1 MLCSDPKCYNQ
12 DESHYDRP
20 KHKNLT
26 VTSRLFIHRLSGL
39 LLCTLLISGSVT
51 PSVGDELQGLGFFL
65 VASKDMKD
73 PRFKE
78 AVILVTPHHRGE
90 VVGVV
95 VNKPTET
102 AVSKL
107 FPKSELKDEHSR
119 QLYFGGPLS
128 MQSLLFLI
136 SSKKQPDASLRI
148 FDNVFL
154 SADSKALE
162 QVLSHP
168 KPFAGLRIFSGYA
181 GWKPGQLE
189 TEVKKGY
196 WLLREADTEILFNTE
211 PGLIWQK
218 LLDRPGKG
226 YQVNLIKNQ
235 SVT

>member
-1 MLCSDPKCYNQ
+1 MIMLSGILNRAA
-12 DESHYDRP
+12 S
-20 KHKNLT
+20 L
-26 VTSRLFIHRLSGL
+26 RLFILRLSGI
-39 LLCTLLISGSVT
+39 LLCTLLVPGSVT
-51 PSVGDELQGLGFFL
+51 PSVGDERQVLGFFL
-65 VASKDMKD
+65 VASEEIKD
-73 PRFKE
+73 PRFKG

-107 FPKSELKDEHSR
+107 FPQSELKDEHSR

-128 MQSLLFLI
+128 KQSLLFLI
-136 SSKKQPDASLRI
+136 SSKKQPQASLRI

-154 SADSKALE
+154 SADSKVLQ
-162 QVLSHP
+162 QVLRHP
-168 KPFAGLRIFSGYA
+168 RPFAGLRVFSGYA

-189 TEVKKGY
+189 AEVEKGY

-211 PGLIWQK
+211 PGLIWRK

-226 YQVNLIKNQ
+226 TLVNLMKNQ
-235 SVT
+235 SVI

>member
-1 MLCSDPKCYNQ
+1 MIMLSGIFN
-12 DESHYDRP
+12 RAA
-20 KHKNLT
+20 
-26 VTSRLFIHRLSGL
+26 TSRLFILRFSGIL
-39 LLCTLLISGSVT
+39 LYTLLVSGSIT
-51 PSVGDELQGLGFFL
+51 PSVAEERQVFGFFL
-65 VASKDMKD
+65 VASEEMKD

-95 VNKPTET
+95 VNSPTEI
-102 AVSKL
+102 AVSTL
-107 FPKSELKDEHSR
+107 FPQSELKDEHSR

-154 SADSKALE
+154 SADSKVLE

-189 TEVKKGY
+189 AEVEKGY
-196 WLLREADTEILFNTE
+196 WLLREADAEILFNTE
-211 PGLIWQK
+211 PGLIWRK

>member
-1 MLCSDPKCYNQ
+1 MIMLSGIFN
-12 DESHYDRP
+12 RAA
-20 KHKNLT
+20 
-26 VTSRLFIHRLSGL
+26 TSRLFILRFSGIL
-39 LLCTLLISGSVT
+39 LYTLLVSGSVT
-51 PSVGDELQGLGFFL
+51 PSVAEERQVFGFFL
-65 VASKDMKD
+65 VASEEIQD

-95 VNKPTET
+95 VNRPTEI
-102 AVSKL
+102 AVSTL
-107 FPKSELKDEHSR
+107 FPQSELKDEHSR

-136 SSKKQPDASLRI
+136 SSKKQPEASLRI

-189 TEVKKGY
+189 AEVEKGY

-211 PGLIWQK
+211 PGLIWRK

-226 YQVNLIKNQ
+226 YQVNLMRNQ